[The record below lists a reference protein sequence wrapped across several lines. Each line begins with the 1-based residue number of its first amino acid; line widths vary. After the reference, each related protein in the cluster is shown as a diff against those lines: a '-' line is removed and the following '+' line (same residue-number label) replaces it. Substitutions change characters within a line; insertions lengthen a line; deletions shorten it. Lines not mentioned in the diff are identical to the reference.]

1 MEFIQTLQWRGLIQ
15 DVSDLDGIKKLGPS
29 DAFYVGLDPSAASL
43 QIGNLVPLIVAAH
56 LGRAGLKPIILF
68 GGSTGSIGDPSGK
81 RSERPLLDRATID
94 ENVRKHSAKVAEIY
108 DRLKLKAE
116 FVNNFDWTAS
126 VSIID
131 FLREIGKHFTLSYM
145 LGKEFVKTRVEEDSI
160 SYTEFSYML
169 LQSFDFLHLYQTKN
183 CKLQIGGSDQWGN
196 ITSGLEL
203 IRKKISG
210 SAYAFSIPLI
220 LDSQGRKFGKSEGSA
235 VYLDATMTS
244 PYKFHQFWLNLDDAS
259 VVQYLKI
266 FTFFEQ
272 AEIEAFEQ
280 KTKTAPEKREAQLAL
295 ADSITTLVHGEAGT
309 REAKKSAEVLFG
321 GSIAGL
327 SEQQLENI
335 FSGVPSSTLERSR
348 LVTMN
353 FADLLAE
360 TKLAAS
366 KGEARR
372 LITSGGAYLNNERVS
387 DPQLTLSG
395 TAAASSSIFVLRS
408 GKKNYHLVKV
418 S

>member
-1 MEFIQTLQWRGLIQ
+1 MNFIETLQWRGLLQ
-15 DVSDLDGIKKLGPS
+15 DVSDMDGIQKLGATDS
-29 DAFYVGLDPSAASL
+29 FYVGLDPSAPSL

-81 RSERPLLDRATID
+81 RAERPLLDRATID
-94 ENVRKHSAKVAEIY
+94 DNVRRHSAKVAEIY
-108 DRLKLKAE
+108 ERLNIKAD
-116 FVNNFDWTAS
+116 FVNNYDWTAS

-131 FLREIGKHFTLSYM
+131 FLREVGKHFTLSYM
-145 LGKEFVKTRVEEDSI
+145 LSKEFVKTRVEEDSI

-169 LQSFDFLHLYQTKN
+169 LQSFDFLHLYQHKD

-203 IRKKISG
+203 IRKKIGG

-235 VYLDATMTS
+235 VYLDGTMTS
-244 PYKFHQFWLNLDDAS
+244 PYKFHQFWLNLEDAS
-259 VVQYLKI
+259 VIKYLKI
-266 FTFFEQ
+266 FSFLEK
-272 AEIEAFEQ
+272 AEIDELEKKVQ
-280 KTKTAPEKREAQLAL
+280 SAPEKREAQQTL
-295 ADSITTLVHGEAGT
+295 ADLMTTLVHGEAGT
-309 REAKKSAEVLFG
+309 REAKQSAEVLFG

-335 FSGVPSSTLERSR
+335 FNGVPSTTIERAK
-348 LVTMN
+348 LATMSM
-353 FADLLAE
+353 ADIMAE
-360 TKLAAS
+360 TKLASS

-387 DPQLTLSG
+387 DPALALAQS
-395 TAAASSSIFVLRS
+395 AAAKSNIFVLRS
-408 GKKNYHLVKV
+408 GKKNYHLVKI